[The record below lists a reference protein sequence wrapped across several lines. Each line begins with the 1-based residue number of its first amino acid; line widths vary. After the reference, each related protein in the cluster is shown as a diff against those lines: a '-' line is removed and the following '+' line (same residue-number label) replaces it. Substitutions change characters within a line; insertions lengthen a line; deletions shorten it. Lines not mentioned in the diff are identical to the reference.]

1 MPRTLTASLVFAL
14 FVTVPLVAQDAA
26 PAVDPGLR
34 FEVAS
39 IKRHPDGELAGGAR
53 SLPDGTSMMV
63 NNPLVGILG
72 GAYPS
77 ETGEYIGLP
86 DWMTRERYDITTKP
100 APGTTAAQRRQM
112 MKNLLT
118 DRMKFVAHDET
129 REETVYNLVVARAD
143 GKLGPQ
149 IKTRPDC
156 RAEAAAARGR
166 QQAPPPI
173 GQPLQIDIM
182 SVCGMRIGQGLIESG
197 GTNMQQ
203 LARQLR
209 GASGR
214 MVDDHTGLD
223 GWYTLTLKYAPASA
237 RQATAGAPDPADAPD
252 IFTALQ
258 EQLGL
263 KLEPARRQVQVVVI
277 DHVERPTEN

>member
-1 MPRTLTASLVFAL
+1 VLLVYG
-14 FVTVPLVAQDAA
+14 VPLAAQNEQ
-26 PAVDPGLR
+26 PPVDPEMR

-39 IKRHPDGELAGGAR
+39 IKRHPEGELSGGAR
-53 SLPDGTSMMV
+53 SLPDGTSIVV
-63 NNPLVGILG
+63 NQPLFTILG
-72 GAYPS
+72 GGYPS

-86 DWMTRERYDITTKP
+86 DWMMRDRYDVTTKP
-100 APGTTAAQRRQM
+100 APGTTPAQRRQM
-112 MKNLLT
+112 MKNLLS
-118 DRMKFVAHDET
+118 DRMKLVAHDET

-149 IKTRPDC
+149 ITERPDC
-156 RAEAAAARGR
+156 RAEAATGRGR
-166 QQAPPPI
+166 QQPSSPI
-173 GQPLQIDIM
+173 GQPPQIDIM
-182 SVCGMRIGQGLIESG
+182 SVCGMRVGPGLIESG
-197 GTNMQQ
+197 GTNMPS

-223 GWYTLTLKYAPASA
+223 GWYTLTLKYSATGSRPA
-237 RQATAGAPDPADAPD
+237 AGGADPADAPD

-263 KLEPARRQVQVVVI
+263 KLEPAKRQVQVVVI
-277 DHVERPTEN
+277 DHVERPSEN